1 MHHNDL
7 VIHLARERDLA
18 AVRRLAQLDSAIRPP
33 AGTVLLASVDGRP
46 VAARSLEHG
55 TVVADPFVPTADAVR
70 LLELR
75 AAQLAAAGPAPARLR
90 RLRTSRRR
98 ALRAT

>member
-1 MHHNDL
+1 MQHNDL
-7 VIHLARERDLA
+7 VIHLAHERDGA
-18 AVRRLAQLDSAIRPP
+18 AVRRLALLDSAVRPP

-46 VAARSLEHG
+46 VAARSLDDG
-55 TVVADPFVPTADAVR
+55 VVVADPFVPTADAVR

-75 AAQLAAAGPAPARLR
+75 AAQLAAPAPARLR
-90 RLRTSRRR
+90 GRRGLRRR